1 MAQRE
6 NMGTDIAPS
15 VVQRVV
21 QGVKYV
27 VAGVTPDSWFGPNQ
41 PLQPVAQDQA
51 AGRAFDFPVGY
62 NTRIQPRQEEAVSFG
77 QLRAL
82 ADGYD
87 LLRLIIETRKEQI
100 EAYEWEIIAADE
112 KDHGRL
118 EADAREVRDFLLNPS
133 FEHDW
138 SEWLRIFCEDM
149 FVLDAVAIYPRY
161 TRGGKLCSLDIVDAA
176 TIKRVLDD
184 SGRTPLPPSPAYQQI
199 LKGVPAVDY
208 SSDELLY
215 FTRNPRSNRVYGY
228 GPVEQVIMTVNIA
241 IRRQMHQLQYYTEGN
256 VPEAIASVPDNWSIE
271 NVKAFQLYWDG
282 LLEGNTGA
290 RRHMKFVPFDVSKL
304 KPLKEP
310 QLKDEYDEWLARV
323 ICFAFS
329 ISSQPFIKQ
338 MNRATAESAQ
348 EAAQQ
353 AGIMPMLTW
362 IKRRMDYI
370 IRRYMGRPDL
380 QFRWKVQ
387 ESIDPATQANINV
400 AYVKAGILGVDEVR
414 ETMGRDPLGVGPMI
428 YTATG
433 AIPFDNILA
442 DVTLDSE
449 ENAPSSDTPD
459 YENVNPS
466 PTKPNTNDP
475 GQETDPAAGG
485 KPAGGGQ

>member
-1 MAQRE
+1 
-6 NMGTDIAPS
+6 
-15 VVQRVV
+15 
-21 QGVKYV
+21 
-27 VAGVTPDSWFGPNQ
+27 
-41 PLQPVAQDQA
+41 
-51 AGRAFDFPVGY
+51 
-62 NTRIQPRQEEAVSFG
+62 
-77 QLRAL
+77 
-82 ADGYD
+82 
-87 LLRLIIETRKEQI
+87 
-100 EAYEWEIIAADE
+100 
-112 KDHGRL
+112 
-118 EADAREVRDFLLNPS
+118 
-133 FEHDW
+133 
-138 SEWLRIFCEDM
+138 
-149 FVLDAVAIYPRY
+149 
-161 TRGGKLCSLDIVDAA
+161 
-176 TIKRVLDD
+176 
-184 SGRTPLPPSPAYQQI
+184 
-199 LKGVPAVDY
+199 
-208 SSDELLY
+208 
-215 FTRNPRSNRVYGY
+215 
-228 GPVEQVIMTVNIA
+228 
-241 IRRQMHQLQYYTEGN
+241 
-256 VPEAIASVPDNWSIE
+256 
-271 NVKAFQLYWDG
+271 
-282 LLEGNTGA
+282 
-290 RRHMKFVPFDVSKL
+290 MKFVPFDVSKL
-304 KPLKEP
+304 RPLKEP

-370 IRRYMGRPDL
+370 IRRYIGRPDL

-466 PTKPNTNDP
+466 PTKPNPNDP
-475 GQETDPAAGG
+475 NKDTDPSASQAGG

>member
-1 MAQRE
+1 
-6 NMGTDIAPS
+6 
-15 VVQRVV
+15 
-21 QGVKYV
+21 
-27 VAGVTPDSWFGPNQ
+27 
-41 PLQPVAQDQA
+41 
-51 AGRAFDFPVGY
+51 
-62 NTRIQPRQEEAVSFG
+62 
-77 QLRAL
+77 
-82 ADGYD
+82 
-87 LLRLIIETRKEQI
+87 
-100 EAYEWEIIAADE
+100 
-112 KDHGRL
+112 
-118 EADAREVRDFLLNPS
+118 
-133 FEHDW
+133 
-138 SEWLRIFCEDM
+138 
-149 FVLDAVAIYPRY
+149 
-161 TRGGKLCSLDIVDAA
+161 
-176 TIKRVLDD
+176 
-184 SGRTPLPPSPAYQQI
+184 
-199 LKGVPAVDY
+199 
-208 SSDELLY
+208 
-215 FTRNPRSNRVYGY
+215 
-228 GPVEQVIMTVNIA
+228 
-241 IRRQMHQLQYYTEGN
+241 
-256 VPEAIASVPDNWSIE
+256 
-271 NVKAFQLYWDG
+271 
-282 LLEGNTGA
+282 
-290 RRHMKFVPFDVSKL
+290 VPFDVSKL
-304 KPLKEP
+304 RPLKEP

-370 IRRYMGRPDL
+370 IRRYIGRPDL

-466 PTKPNTNDP
+466 PTKPNPNDP
-475 GQETDPAAGG
+475 NKDTDPSASQAGG